1 MSAFTGVTN
10 VGSRALLFVLLMS
23 SIGCHESLG
32 TPKES
37 ALVVS
42 VEQTPSWVRRFNP
55 LSPLA
60 PARWPTRGGV
70 YESMMVYNSA
80 KKLWVPWLATS
91 YAWSDDAIELS
102 FELRNDVAWSD
113 GNPFRPEDVLF
124 TFELLKKFP
133 ALDTGGLWKRLESVS
148 LADSTLLI
156 RFREAFTPAFD
167 AIALTPIVP
176 QHIWA
181 SIEDPVKF
189 ADPNPVGTGPFTE
202 VVQFESTQYELG
214 ANPRYWQKG
223 LPKVKT
229 LRFPAF
235 ANNDQ
240 ANLALVNG
248 DVDWAGNFIPAVD
261 RTFVSVDPKRR
272 HYWFA
277 LNGTMVFLYPNH
289 LNPRLADKK
298 TREAI
303 SAAIN
308 RDRLVDVA
316 MFGYTRP
323 AFTSPY
329 SDGFSTWRSLSDRP
343 LTFHDGHRQTLN
355 QFAASLEEPIE
366 ILVVSGW
373 SDWVRAAQLI
383 AGDLNRAGLPA
394 AVRTLEFGTWFSRVQ
409 QGNFD
414 LTVGWSAEGATPY
427 DLMRGLMEPSLVKP
441 RGEFAVQNWHRYGD
455 VDAAK
460 LLDAFAK
467 EADSQARVMLM
478 RQVEAQFEKTMP
490 ALPLFPNPSWA
501 LFNSERYQGFPSKEN
516 PYAGGSPNALPEAT
530 LVLLALEPVE
540 VKP

>member
-1 MSAFTGVTN
+1 MSASTGVIN
-10 VGSRALLFVLLMS
+10 AGIWALVSTLSLGLC
-23 SIGCHESLG
+23 GCHDALG

-70 YESMMVYNSA
+70 YESLLVYNSA
-80 KKLWVPWLATS
+80 EKRWVPWLGTS
-91 YAWSDDAIELS
+91 YQWSEDAL
-102 FELRNDVAWSD
+102 ELRFEIRQGVTWSD
-113 GNPFRPEDVLF
+113 GQPFSAEDVLF
-124 TFELLKKFP
+124 TFDLLKRFA
-133 ALDTGGLWKRLESVS
+133 ALDTGGLWKRLESVALEGTS
-148 LADSTLLI
+148 LVI
-156 RFREAFTPAFD
+156 RFREPFTPSFD

-176 QHIWA
+176 KHIWS

-189 ADPNPVGTGPFTE
+189 ADPTPVGTGPFTE

-214 ANPRYWQKG
+214 ANPRYWQEG
-223 LPKVKT
+223 LPKVKK

-261 RTFVSVDPKRR
+261 RTFVSVDPSSR

-289 LNPRLADKK
+289 LNPQLAEQS

-303 SAAIN
+303 SAAID
-308 RDRLVDVA
+308 RHRLVDVA

-323 AFTSPY
+323 AFLSPY
-329 SDGFSTWRSLSDRP
+329 SDGFSSWQSIADREK
-343 LTFHDGHRQTLN
+343 TFHDGHRTTLE
-355 QFAASLEEPIE
+355 FVASKREKPLE

-383 AGDLNRAGLPA
+383 AGDLNRAGLPT

-409 QGNFD
+409 QGDFD

-427 DLMRGLMEPSLVKP
+427 DLMRGLLEPSLVKP
-441 RGEFAVQNWHRYGD
+441 KGEFAVQNWHRFGD
-455 VDAAK
+455 AQAAQ
-460 LLDAFAK
+460 LLDQFAK
-467 EADSQARVMLM
+467 EAQPQRRLELM
-478 RQVEAQFEKTMP
+478 QQVEQRFTATLP
-490 ALPLFPNPSWA
+490 AIPLFPNPSWA
-501 LFNSERYQGFPSKEN
+501 LFSSARYTGFPSKEN
-516 PYAGGSPNALPEAT
+516 PYAGGSPNALPEAA
-530 LVLLALEPVE
+530 LVLLALEPAE
-540 VKP
+540 VTR